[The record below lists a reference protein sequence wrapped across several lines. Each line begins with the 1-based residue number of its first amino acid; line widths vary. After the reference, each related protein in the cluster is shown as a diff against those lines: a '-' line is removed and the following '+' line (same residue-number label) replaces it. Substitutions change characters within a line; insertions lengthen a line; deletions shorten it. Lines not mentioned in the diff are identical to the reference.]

1 MAIISWANQSNKPLN
16 SLSALDNHRKM
27 RKSYDGSL
35 VIWLQKISDRKII
48 LFPGEFYRSSTL
60 LVFQTPLRAWVML
73 DI

>member
-35 VIWLQKISDRKII
+35 VIWLQKKSLIEK
-48 LFPGEFYRSSTL
+48 LFYF
-60 LVFQTPLRAWVML
+60 LVNFIGVALFWFLRHH
-73 DI
+73 